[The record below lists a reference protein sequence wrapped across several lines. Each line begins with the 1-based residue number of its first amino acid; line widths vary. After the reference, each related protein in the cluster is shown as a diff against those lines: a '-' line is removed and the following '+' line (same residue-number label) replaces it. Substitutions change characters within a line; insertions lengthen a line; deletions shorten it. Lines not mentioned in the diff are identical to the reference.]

1 MDDRFVSTLEE
12 IHRSKDRKHQVVA
25 RELLE
30 QFRRVGQERFVKY
43 LFKFLFKI
51 LNLVIYLNLF
61 QI

>member
-30 QFRRVGQERFVKY
+30 QFRRVGQERFV
-43 LFKFLFKI
+43 
-51 LNLVIYLNLF
+51 NIYSNLF
-61 QI
+61 LKFSI